1 MTATPHAA
9 AASPAARRRA
19 AAGTLLSAARPRQWL
34 KNLLLFAGLLFAAK
48 LPEEARWLEATA
60 AFAAFCL
67 VASAAYLLN
76 DVRDADDDRRHPV
89 KRLRPVAAG
98 DLSPRSALMVAFALA
113 AAGVALAASL
123 GPRTLVYL
131 LAFASLQAAYT
142 LRLKRRAFV
151 DVTVIAAL
159 FVIRAAAGAAAVHVR
174 ISPWLLVCTASLAL
188 FLGLAKRRGEL
199 LLAER
204 GGTRGRAALAAYSRP
219 TLDRLLWLTAA
230 AAVAAYSAY
239 GLAGPE
245 ASEMALTIP
254 FVVAGI
260 GRYLRLVHRHDLGE
274 APEYLLLSD
283 KLLLSSVALWV
294 IATSVV
300 LGGG

>member
-1 MTATPHAA
+1 
-9 AASPAARRRA
+9 
-19 AAGTLLSAARPRQWL
+19 
-34 KNLLLFAGLLFAAK
+34 
-48 LPEEARWLEATA
+48 
-60 AFAAFCL
+60 
-67 VASAAYLLN
+67 
-76 DVRDADDDRRHPV
+76 
-89 KRLRPVAAG
+89 
-98 DLSPRSALMVAFALA
+98 
-113 AAGVALAASL
+113 
-123 GPRTLVYL
+123 
-131 LAFASLQAAYT
+131 
-142 LRLKRRAFV
+142 
-151 DVTVIAAL
+151 
-159 FVIRAAAGAAAVHVR
+159 VHVR